1 MKNEQKKPEQNLKQ
15 VEKKME
21 VKEKAQVEQPTN
33 QKAHR
38 RLKNRANDLE
48 AMLSKYKFMIRM
60 DSIKV
65 EKNDAGQIIR
75 DDRAYQNEI
84 TKLKKELIDLGV
96 KEEELG

>member
-1 MKNEQKKPEQNLKQ
+1 
-15 VEKKME
+15 
-21 VKEKAQVEQPTN
+21 
-33 QKAHR
+33 
-38 RLKNRANDLE
+38 
-48 AMLSKYKFMIRM
+48 MLSKYKFMIRM